1 MGRGCSCLA
10 LVAFVLLTAACGPSG
25 PLDDLERGEKGRVV
39 RIVDGDA
46 LALNTGQSVRLIGI
60 EAPALRPRG
69 RGPDSW
75 AVESSRAL
83 EDMTMGRQVQL
94 YYSGLTRDRY
104 DRALAHVVTI
114 DQAGA
119 KMWVNMELVRFGAG
133 RVRLY
138 PDTAAKGAALLAA
151 EAEAREENLG
161 LWSKADYKIRPAG
174 RLTSDYRGFTLVT
187 ATLGAKTE
195 ETEPSDRYVCK
206 RRLIGADLILE
217 IRPEAKKICDLE
229 TSEDLI
235 LRGWVSG
242 GRMDLTLPLHVQSLA
257 DAE

>member
-1 MGRGCSCLA
+1 VGRKRPCLA
-10 LVAFVLLTAACGPSG
+10 LAIFALLTAACGASG
-25 PLDDLERGEKGRVV
+25 PLDDLERGERGRVT

-69 RGPDSW
+69 REPDSW

-83 EDMTMGRQVQL
+83 EDIVMGREVQL

-104 DRALAHVVTI
+104 DRALAHVVTV

-119 KMWVNMELVRFGAG
+119 KTWVNMELVRRGAA

-138 PDTAAKGAALLAA
+138 PDTAAKGEALLEV
-151 EAEAREENLG
+151 EAEAREANVG
-161 LWSKADYKIRPAG
+161 LWGKADYKIRPAARIAG
-174 RLTSDYRGFTLVT
+174 DYRGFTLVT
-187 ATLGAKTE
+187 ATLSAKIE
-195 ETEPSDRYVCK
+195 NSETSDRHICK
-206 RRLIGADLILE
+206 RRLQGAELILE
-217 IRPEAKKICDLE
+217 IRPEARIVCELD
-229 TSEDLI
+229 TSEELI

-242 GRMDLTLPLHVQSLA
+242 GRMDLTLPLHVQALA